1 METPKANILRV
12 KNRVLNGG
20 HDIPTE
26 DIIRRFYRSKD
37 MFWNVYRNIVD
48 KWIVYYNSNE
58 IFEEI
63 ADKETIYDDEK
74 YQEFLKDLN
83 ANDR

>member
-1 METPKANILRV
+1 MKILYIV
-12 KNRVLNGG
+12 AGANGG

-26 DIIRRFYRSKD
+26 DIIRRFYRSKN
-37 MFWNVYRNIVD
+37 MFWNLYKNIVD
-48 KWIVYYNSNE
+48 EWIIYYNSNE

-63 ADKETIYDDEK
+63 ADKDTIYDNEK

-83 ANDR
+83 EAN